1 MLSSG
6 RPVSFVKFIHV
17 SGKNVVLQIL
27 VNKRSA
33 FSSLRMQGR
42 PLQRNEVQQVLA
54 NYSLVLIGDSG
65 ELFLAD
71 LGCQMNFFGQKHLQ
85 SSCRILYF
93 DIRCFLLNNHEKL
106 RLGRAY

>member
-6 RPVSFVKFIHV
+6 RPVSFCKVYPF

-27 VNKRSA
+27 VDKRSA
-33 FSSLRMQGR
+33 FSLLRMQGR

-71 LGCQMNFFGQKHLQ
+71 LGCQVIFLDK

-93 DIRCFLLNNHEKL
+93 DIRCFFVQ
-106 RLGRAY
+106 